1 MNVDKPK
8 VLIVDDDSR
17 ILELL
22 KEFFARNGFESY
34 SAIDANE
41 AYEILGNKKVD
52 IMILDVMLPG
62 LTGFEFA
69 KKIKEQSKNT
79 PIILLT
85 ALSEPDNRV
94 KGLESGADDYVTKPF
109 DPRELILRVRNLL
122 DLYNINTQAQKEPT
136 VDVVEFGKCTYS
148 FAQKLL
154 KINGEDVLLSSTDQ
168 KLLEYFMQNRGRTLS
183 RNELSKLMGGLSDRS
198 VDVQIVR
205 LRQKIE
211 KDAKQP
217 KFLQTIRHEGYGLY
231 I

>member
-1 MNVDKPK
+1 MNAERPK

-22 KEFFARNGFESY
+22 KQFFTKNGFESY
-34 SAIDANE
+34 TAIDADE
-41 AYEILGNKKVD
+41 GHAILNNQKVD
-52 IMILDVMLPG
+52 ILILDVMLPG
-62 LTGFEFA
+62 VTGFEFA
-69 KKIKEQSKNT
+69 KKIKAQSKNT

-94 KGLESGADDYVTKPF
+94 KGLESGADDYITKPF

-122 DLYNINTQAQKEPT
+122 DLYNVNIQKESKGE
-136 VDVVEFGKCTYS
+136 VIEFGDCSYS
-148 FAQKLL
+148 FAQKQLT
-154 KINGEDVLLSSTDQ
+154 INGEDVALSSTDQ
-168 KLLEYFMQNRGRTLS
+168 KLLEYFMLNIGKTLS

-198 VDVQIVR
+198 IDVQIVR

-211 KDAKQP
+211 KDAGRP